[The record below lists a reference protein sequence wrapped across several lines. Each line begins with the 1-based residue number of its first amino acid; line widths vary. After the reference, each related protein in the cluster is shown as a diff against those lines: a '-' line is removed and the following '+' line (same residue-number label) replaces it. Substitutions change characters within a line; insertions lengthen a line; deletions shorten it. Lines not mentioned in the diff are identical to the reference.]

1 MKTKVRLLTD
11 EDLKEAAIIYTN
23 VFSASPWN
31 EPWSMNTAYARLYDI
46 S

>member
-1 MKTKVRLLTD
+1 MSFKNADKKWRNTMKTEVRLLTD

-31 EPWSMNTAYARLYDI
+31 EP
-46 S
+46 

>member
-1 MKTKVRLLTD
+1 MKTEVRLLTD

-31 EPWSMNTAYARLYDI
+31 EPWSNEHCLCSFIRY
-46 S
+46 